1 MEINPDPAVA
11 EALEALYDHPDNVEL
26 YPGVTAEAAKGAWA
40 PGSGLCLG
48 WTMSKA
54 ILADAVSLVGA
65 DRFYTTDS
73 GPANLTNWGCAFIA
87 GNHEVAGGG
96 VMYKLLM
103 NAFPGYYRGNSVY
116 AMFPLTVPDETRKI
130 LSSLGKDRDY
140 DYGKPNFVGRPTAIL
155 TWEGV
160 VSVLGD
166 QKSFKV
172 PCRFR
177 QVSGVCV
184 KLTPERGPSHVPPD
198 WARVYAKWRLTAQY

>member
-1 MEINPDPAVA
+1 
-11 EALEALYDHPDNVEL
+11 
-26 YPGVTAEAAKGAWA
+26 
-40 PGSGLCLG
+40 
-48 WTMSKA
+48 MSKA

-73 GPANLTNWGCAFIA
+73 GPANLTNWGCALIA
-87 GNHEVAGGG
+87 GNHQVAGGG

-103 NAFPGYYRGNSVY
+103 NAFPDYYRGNSVY
-116 AMFPLTVPDETRKI
+116 AMFPLTVPDETHKI

-184 KLTPERGPSHVPPD
+184 KLTPQRGPSHVPPD
-198 WARVYAKWRLTAQY
+198 WARVYAKWRLTAQH